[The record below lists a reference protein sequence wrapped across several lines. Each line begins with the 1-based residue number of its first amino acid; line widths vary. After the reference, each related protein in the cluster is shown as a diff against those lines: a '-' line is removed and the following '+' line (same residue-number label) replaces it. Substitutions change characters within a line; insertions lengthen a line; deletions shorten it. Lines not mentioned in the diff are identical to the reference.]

1 MSVIEVKVPD
11 IGDFKDVPVIEVLV
25 KVGDTVKAEDALV
38 TLESDKATMDV
49 PSPAGGVVKE
59 IKVKVGDAIGEGS
72 VVLLLE
78 AAAAEAAPA
87 SAPAAAP
94 APAPAAPA
102 KVSSPAASVASLLTP
117 PPVVSSSRQGPAA
130 APAAASAPAPVQ
142 PAARTVGGDI
152 TRPTD
157 EEPTTAPPHVHMPTP
172 AELANNNG
180 GQAHASPSIRQFARE
195 LGADINK
202 IAGTGPKNR
211 ITKEDVQAYI
221 KGVLSGAFAAPA
233 AAPVANG
240 GGELNLLPWPK
251 VDFAKFGD
259 VDVQPMSRIKKISGA
274 NLHRNWVMIP
284 HVTQYDETD
293 VTDLEAFRVSMNKDK
308 ETEKLGVRYTMLA
321 FVIKAC
327 VAALK
332 KYPQFNTSLD
342 GDNLVFKKY
351 YHIGFAADTPNGL
364 VVPVIKNADQKSLT
378 EIAQEMAVLSKNA
391 RDGKLMPGDMQGG
404 TFSISSLGGIGG
416 TYFTPLINAP
426 EVAILGLSKLQTKPL
441 WDGEKFVPRQVLPL
455 SLSYDHRVIDGAE
468 GTRFVDYIGKVLAD
482 LRRAMI

>member
-1 MSVIEVKVPD
+1 MSIIEVKVPD

-49 PSPAGGVVKE
+49 PSPASGVVKE
-59 IKVKVGDAIGEGS
+59 VKVKLGDTLSEGS
-72 VVLLLE
+72 LVLLLE
-78 AAAAEAAPA
+78 AAAAE
-87 SAPAAAP
+87 PAAAP
-94 APAPAAPA
+94 VAAPAPAAPA
-102 KVSSPAASVASLLTP
+102 APAKVAAPAVSVASLLTP
-117 PPVVSSSRQGPAA
+117 PPVVSKSGTAPAA
-130 APAAASAPAPVQ
+130 APAPAPVQ
-142 PAARTVGGDI
+142 QPAARPVSSDI

-172 AELANNNG
+172 AELANSNG
-180 GQAHASPSIRQFARE
+180 GQAHASPSVRQFARE
-195 LGADINK
+195 LGADINR
-202 IAGTGPKNR
+202 IPGTGPKNR
-211 ITKEDVQAYI
+211 ITKEDVQAWI
-221 KGVLSGAFAAPA
+221 KGVLTGTIANAAAPAAPA
-233 AAPVANG
+233 AAG

-259 VDVQPMSRIKKISGA
+259 VDVQPLSRIKKISGA

-293 VTDLEAFRVSMNKDK
+293 VTDLEAFRVAMNKDK

-364 VVPVIKNADQKSLT
+364 VVPVIKNADQKSVT

-468 GTRFVDYIGKVLAD
+468 GTRFVDYIGKVLCD
-482 LRRAMI
+482 LRRSLL